1 MTHKLGSQLLSLPQI
16 FDGHTFAVPDY
27 QRGYAW
33 EASQVKD
40 LLEDVD
46 HLMLNAMDGR
56 HFTGTLVI
64 NKVPGSDRLDIVDG
78 QQRLTTLVILM
89 RCIHAAVKNA
99 EIERFISER
108 YLKRGK
114 IGNEYLVLQVG
125 TDCREFFERVV
136 LGNDSTEQV
145 QRTLAAHENLY
156 AARSTIE
163 AWLKPKPEGFAAR
176 ALVVLEQRLGM
187 LVYSPAE
194 SSEIGIMFEVINNRG
209 KDLSELEKVKN
220 YLIYV
225 ATKLNASST
234 RDKVNNRWS
243 SILRNLH
250 IAKFTSADDE
260 KSFLRAVSILHFS
273 FNKSDSGYVYDM
285 LRQKFLKTDVV
296 MATEESR
303 LAAIKQIESF
313 VELLGNASHWYAV
326 LYGEQHGDLHPD
338 VSAVLDRIYAQAQHA
353 NIMPVFLAVMIHQA
367 GHDKALVR
375 LLELIEKINFRVYVA
390 PGVTKRTD
398 TGQGELYSIA
408 SSYYNRAIVFET
420 PLDQPEFSEN
430 YELQLEHALVGFG
443 LRHVSDQ
450 VLLQSLELSKD
461 DAVYDYYTWPGLKY
475 FLICYE
481 ASLKKSKTVKLG
493 QIVKARSSMKSGDYY
508 SVEHIWATKHQPEV
522 YCRPKDSHVRRR
534 LGNFVLLEL
543 NLNIA
548 GSNHDIQTKIG
559 IYSGQRIDSYADA
572 SGSTQP
578 TEMAQVRE
586 MIGDAKKAL
595 NQIRQDDF
603 EDGRRKPYFD
613 VHKTICDSREERF
626 RKFVASQWTLKNNHG
641 YKQALAAIDYESSKD
656 D

>member
-46 HLMLNAMDGR
+46 HLILNAVDGR

-64 NKVPGSDRLDIVDG
+64 NKVPDRDRLDIVDG

-89 RCIHAAVKNA
+89 RCIHAALKNA
-99 EIERFISER
+99 EIERRVSER
-108 YLKRGK
+108 YLKRGQT
-114 IGNEYLVLQVG
+114 GNEYLVLQVG
-125 TDCREFFERVV
+125 TDCKEFFDRVV

-145 QRTLAAHENLY
+145 QRTLAAHENLFV
-156 AARSTIE
+156 ARSTIE
-163 AWLKPKPEGFAAR
+163 AWLKSKPEGFAAR

-250 IAKFTSADDE
+250 IAKFTRADDE

-296 MATEESR
+296 MASDESR

-326 LYGEQHGDLHPD
+326 LYGEQHGDLYPGI
-338 VSAVLDRIYAQAQHA
+338 SAVLDRIYAQAQHA
-353 NIMPVFLAVMIHQA
+353 NIMPVFLAVMIRQA
-367 GHDKALVR
+367 GNVEPLFR
-375 LLELIEKINFRVYVA
+375 LLELIEKVNFRVYVA

-398 TGQGELYSIA
+398 SGQGELYGVA
-408 SSYYNRAIVFET
+408 SNYYNRKVVFEIQ
-420 PLDQPEFSEN
+420 PAQPEFSEDF
-430 YELQLEHALVGFG
+430 EMQFEFALVNFA
-443 LRHVSDQ
+443 LRHVSDEA
-450 VLLQSLELSKD
+450 LCQSLELPKD
-461 DAVYDYYTWPGLKY
+461 DALYDYYTWPGLKY

-493 QIVKARSSMKSGDYY
+493 QIVKARNSMKSGDYY
-508 SVEHIWATKHQPEV
+508 SVEHIWATNHQPDV
-522 YCRPKDSHVRRR
+522 YNRPKDSHVRRR

-548 GSNHDIQTKIG
+548 GSNHGIQTKIE
-559 IYSGQRIDSYADA
+559 IYSAKKIAGVEDA
-572 SGSTQP
+572 SISTQP
-578 TEMAQVRE
+578 TDLAQVRE
-586 MIGDAKKAL
+586 LISDAKKAMNKV
-595 NQIRQDDF
+595 NQDEF
-603 EDGRRKPYFD
+603 ADGRYKPYLD
-613 VHKTICDSREERF
+613 VHKTICELREERF
-626 RKFVASQWTLKNNHG
+626 QKFVKSQWTLKKNLG
-641 YKQALAAIDYESSKD
+641 YKHALDTISNEGD
-656 D
+656 